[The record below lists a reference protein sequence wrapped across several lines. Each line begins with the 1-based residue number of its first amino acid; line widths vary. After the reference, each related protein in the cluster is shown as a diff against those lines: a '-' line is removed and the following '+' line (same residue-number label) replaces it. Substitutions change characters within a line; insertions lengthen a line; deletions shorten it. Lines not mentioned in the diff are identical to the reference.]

1 MGADPAGVWVQVVLV
16 TVENTRRWLCRI
28 LFVVSVVVVPPVGSD
43 VPGRRGGGC
52 WCSCRGLF
60 AFLLIICVLHV
71 AVFGVSSYYMKKIQA
86 RWCGGGSCRAVG
98 AAGVRFLLKKRTKK
112 RKHENV

>member
-1 MGADPAGVWVQVVLV
+1 MGAGADDRIKHPAAVAGAVGCAVGVLSSCRGWCSFLLSGLV
-16 TVENTRRWLCRI
+16 
-28 LFVVSVVVVPPVGSD
+28 FFPPVGAG

-60 AFLLIICVLHV
+60 AFYTLPCLVFLPIIWKN
-71 AVFGVSSYYMKKIQA
+71 SS
-86 RWCGGGSCRAVG
+86 RA

-112 RKHENV
+112 RKHGNV